1 MRGEEGGGGE
11 FGEGEGG
18 EGEGLGIAVERH
30 WSDWWGGKEE
40 SGVVID
46 VEAYSMLGL
55 IPNGAGTI
63 VLRCFLF
70 SGVC

>member
-18 EGEGLGIAVERH
+18 EGEGLGGAVECH
-30 WSDWWGGKEE
+30 WSDWKVE

-55 IPNGAGTI
+55 IRNGAGTI